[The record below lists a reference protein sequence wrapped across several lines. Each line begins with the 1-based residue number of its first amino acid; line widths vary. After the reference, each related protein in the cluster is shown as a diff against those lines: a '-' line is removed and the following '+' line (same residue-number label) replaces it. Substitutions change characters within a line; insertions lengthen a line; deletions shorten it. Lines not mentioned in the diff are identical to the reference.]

1 MQRTYSNPIVTGF
14 FPDPSIIRVG
24 EDYYMAN
31 STFEYF
37 PAVVISHSKDLVN
50 WEIIGHAITRND
62 YLDLAGI
69 EDSHG
74 FGHRISHI
82 TTEPITSW

>member
-24 EDYYMAN
+24 EDYYILTLLFIF
-31 STFEYF
+31 SCCC
-37 PAVVISHSKDLVN
+37 DLTQGLG
-50 WEIIGHAITRND
+50 ELGDHKARHHCND
-62 YLDLAGI
+62 YLILL
-69 EDSHG
+69 ELRTMV